1 MQDPTYQLMP
11 LDGLSADLL
20 RARGGS
26 TYIADSKPGYPCRQ
40 CLRDAEIGEALVL
53 VSHDP
58 FTKDSPYRSS
68 SPIFV
73 HAEPCSLDTARSTGL
88 PTQLIVRQLSVRAFD
103 QESMMID
110 AAVIQGTDLH
120 ATLQRMF
127 ADKDVEVVHV
137 HNAVRGC
144 WATNVVR
151 AGEAT
156 AGVSTLVR

>member
-1 MQDPTYQLMP
+1 MQDASFQLMP
-11 LDGLSADLL
+11 LDELSADLL
-20 RARGGS
+20 RTRGGRN
-26 TYIADSKPGYPCRQ
+26 YIADSKPGYPCRQ
-40 CLRDAEIGEALVL
+40 CLRDAEIGEELML
-53 VSHDP
+53 VSYDP

-73 HAEPCSLDTARSTGL
+73 HARPCSPDPDLVGL
-88 PTQLIVRQLSVRAFD
+88 PTQLVTRQLSVRAFD

-110 AAVIQGTDLH
+110 AAVIQGIDLD
-120 ATLQRMF
+120 ATLHRMF
-127 ADKDVEVVHV
+127 TDKDVEVVHV

-151 AGEAT
+151 THEPS